1 MYYIGIDVG
10 GTNLKAGLVDESYAL
25 VAAKSRPLA
34 FESQEAMGETLVRMA
49 MELAEEENI
58 PREQIASI
66 GMGFP
71 GPVDDRRGVVVKT
84 TNIPL
89 REMPVA
95 DMVHR
100 RWDVPV
106 HLGNDADCAAWGEYR
121 CFAPEAESLI
131 LVTLGTGVG
140 TGVILDGKL
149 RTGINSC
156 AAEGGHMVI
165 AQGGRPCP
173 CGRQGCWEQY
183 ASATA
188 LIRDTREAMER
199 DPGSALWK
207 AAGSLEAVDGRT
219 AFTALHMGDSTAK
232 AVVDSYIRYLA
243 AGIVNFINIFQ
254 PEVVCI
260 GGGVSKAAD
269 EDLLLPLQRLV
280 RELSF
285 DTEELKPHTRL
296 VKARLGNDAGII
308 GAALLGA
315 PMAR

>member
-1 MYYIGIDVG
+1 MYAIGIDVG
-10 GTNLKAGLVDESYAL
+10 GTNLKAGLVDEDCGL
-25 VAAKSRPLA
+25 VAVRSQPLA
-34 FESQEAMGETLVRMA
+34 FKSQEAMGESLVRMA
-49 MELAEEENI
+49 VALAEEEHI
-58 PREQIASI
+58 PREQIRSI

-71 GPVDDRRGVVVKT
+71 GPVDDRRGVVIRT

-89 REMPVA
+89 KEMPVA
-95 DMVHR
+95 EMVHR
-100 RWDVPV
+100 HWDVPV

-121 CFAPEAESLI
+121 CFAPEAESLV

-140 TGVILDGKL
+140 TGVILDGRL
-149 RTGINSC
+149 RTGINGC

-165 AQGGRPCP
+165 AEGGRPCP
-173 CGRQGCWEQY
+173 CGRRGCWEQY

-207 AAGSLEAVDGRT
+207 VAGSLEAVDGRT
-219 AFTALHMGDSTAK
+219 PFVALHMGDSTAK

-243 AGIVNFINIFQ
+243 SGIVNFINIFQ

-269 EDLLLPLQRLV
+269 EDLLLPLRKLV

-285 DTEELKPHTRL
+285 DHEEIEPHTRL

-308 GAALLGA
+308 GAALLGM
-315 PMAR
+315 PKTQ